1 VSRLGRCA
9 LLLTTAKVGA
19 IRTVSTAAMTSTPA
33 MHAETILTT
42 VATVAL
48 VVTVLVLAGIR
59 LRLATAGD
67 ECRQAADLLSA
78 FLATLI
84 RLLLI
89 LLRLMLRAVMH
100 LLIARRERLGI
111 ARQIRLLL
119 GFTRSVARLVLA
131 HEGLAV
137 VIIAVKS
144 LVGVLLAGGALLLL
158 LRLLVVVWILLTE
171 LFLRGG
177 NQAKVVLGM
186 LVVVL
191 GRNRI
196 ARTLRVARE
205 LDIFFRYM
213 RSGAANF
220 DVGTV

>member
-1 VSRLGRCA
+1 
-9 LLLTTAKVGA
+9 LLLTAAEVGA

-33 MHAETILTT
+33 MHAETILAP
-42 VATVAL
+42 VLATVLAPFAL
-48 VVTVLVLAGIR
+48 VVTVLVLAGIL
-59 LRLATAGD
+59 LRLATTAGD
-67 ECRQAADLLSA
+67 ECRQAADLVST
-78 FLATLI
+78 FLATLG
-84 RLLLI
+84 RLLLMR
-89 LLRLMLRAVMH
+89 LRLMLRAVMH

-119 GFTRSVARLVLA
+119 RFTRSVARLILA

-137 VIIAVKS
+137 VIIPVKS

-177 NQAKVVLGM
+177 NQAEIVLGM

-196 ARTLRVARE
+196 ARTLCVARE
-205 LDIFFRYM
+205 LDVFFRYM

>member
-1 VSRLGRCA
+1 
-9 LLLTTAKVGA
+9 LLLAAIVRA

-33 MHAETILTT
+33 MHAETILAP
-42 VATVAL
+42 VLATVLAPFAL
-48 VVTVLVLAGIR
+48 VVTVLVLAGIL
-59 LRLATAGD
+59 LRLATTAGD
-67 ECRQAADLLSA
+67 ECRQAADLVST
-78 FLATLI
+78 FLATLG
-84 RLLLI
+84 RLLLMR
-89 LLRLMLRAVMH
+89 LRLMLRAVMH

-119 GFTRSVARLVLA
+119 RFTRSVARLVLA

-144 LVGVLLAGGALLLL
+144 LVGVLLAGRALLLRL
-158 LRLLVVVWILLTE
+158 LWLLVVVWILLTE

-177 NQAKVVLGM
+177 DQAKIVLGM

-191 GRNRI
+191 GGNRI
-196 ARTLRVARE
+196 ARTLRVARK

-213 RSGAANF
+213 RSGAADF

>member
-1 VSRLGRCA
+1 MSRLGRCA
-9 LLLTTAKVGA
+9 LLLTAAKVGA
-19 IRTVSTAAMTSTPA
+19 IRTVSTAAMTSAPA
-33 MHAETILTT
+33 MHAETIL
-42 VATVAL
+42 ATVAL

-84 RLLLI
+84 WLLLI

-158 LRLLVVVWILLTE
+158 RLLVVVWILLTE

>member
-1 VSRLGRCA
+1 M
-9 LLLTTAKVGA
+9 LLTTAKVGA
-19 IRTVSTAAMTSTPA
+19 IRTVSTAAMTSAPA
-33 MHAETILTT
+33 MHAETIL
-42 VATVAL
+42 ATVAL
-48 VVTVLVLAGIR
+48 VVTVLVLAGIL

-84 RLLLI
+84 WLLLI

-119 GFTRSVARLVLA
+119 RFTRSVARLVLA

-144 LVGVLLAGGALLLL
+144 LVGVLLARGALLL

-177 NQAKVVLGM
+177 NQAKVVLSM

>member
-1 VSRLGRCA
+1 
-9 LLLTTAKVGA
+9 LLLITAKVGA
-19 IRTVSTAAMTSTPA
+19 IRTISTAAMTSTPA
-33 MHAETILTT
+33 MHAETIL
-42 VATVAL
+42 ATVAL
-48 VVTVLVLAGIR
+48 VVTVLVLAGIL
-59 LRLATAGD
+59 LRLTTAGD
-67 ECRQAADLLSA
+67 ERRQAADLLSA
-78 FLATLI
+78 LATLI

-89 LLRLMLRAVMH
+89 RLRLMLRAVLH

-119 GFTRSVARLVLA
+119 RFTRSVARLVLA
-131 HEGLAV
+131 HEGLGV

-144 LVGVLLAGGALLLL
+144 LVGILLAGGALLLL
-158 LRLLVVVWILLTE
+158 RLLVVIWILLSE

-177 NQAKVVLGM
+177 NQAKIVLGM

-196 ARTLRVARE
+196 ARTLRVSRE

>member
-1 VSRLGRCA
+1 VSRLRRCA
-9 LLLTTAKVGA
+9 LLLISAKLGA

-33 MHAETILTT
+33 MHAETIL
-42 VATVAL
+42 ATVAL
-48 VVTVLVLAGIR
+48 VVTVLVLAGIL
-59 LRLATAGD
+59 LRLATTGD
-67 ECRQAADLLSA
+67 ECRQAADLLST

-100 LLIARRERLGI
+100 LLIARRERLSI

-119 GFTRSVARLVLA
+119 RLLRFTRSVARLVLA
-131 HEGLAV
+131 HEGLGV

-144 LVGVLLAGGALLLL
+144 LVGVLLAGGALLL

-177 NQAKVVLGM
+177 NQAKIVLGM

>member
-1 VSRLGRCA
+1 M
-9 LLLTTAKVGA
+9 LLITAKVGA
-19 IRTVSTAAMTSTPA
+19 IRTISTAAMTSTPA
-33 MHAETILTT
+33 MHAETIL
-42 VATVAL
+42 ATVAL
-48 VVTVLVLAGIR
+48 VVTVLVLAGIL
-59 LRLATAGD
+59 LRLTTAGD

-78 FLATLI
+78 LATLI

-89 LLRLMLRAVMH
+89 RLRLMLRAVLH

-119 GFTRSVARLVLA
+119 RFTRSVARLVLA
-131 HEGLAV
+131 HEGLGV

-144 LVGVLLAGGALLLL
+144 LVGILLAGGALLLL
-158 LRLLVVVWILLTE
+158 RLLVVIWILLSE

-177 NQAKVVLGM
+177 NQAKIVLGM

-196 ARTLRVARE
+196 ARTLRVSRE

>member
-1 VSRLGRCA
+1 
-9 LLLTTAKVGA
+9 LLLTAAEVGA

-33 MHAETILTT
+33 MHAETILAA
-42 VATVAL
+42 VATFAL
-48 VVTVLVLAGIR
+48 VVTVLVLAGIL

-78 FLATLI
+78 FLAALI
-84 RLLLI
+84 WIWLLLI

-100 LLIARRERLGI
+100 LLIARRKRLGI

-119 GFTRSVARLVLA
+119 RLTRSVARLVLA
-131 HEGLAV
+131 HEGLTV
-137 VIIAVKS
+137 VVIAVKS

-158 LRLLVVVWILLTE
+158 LLRLLVIIWILLTE

-177 NQAKVVLGM
+177 NQAEIVLGM

>member
-19 IRTVSTAAMTSTPA
+19 IRTVSTAAMTSAPA
-33 MHAETILTT
+33 MHAETIL
-42 VATVAL
+42 ATVAL
-48 VVTVLVLAGIR
+48 VVTVLVLAGIL

-67 ECRQAADLLSA
+67 ECRQAADLLST
-78 FLATLI
+78 FLTTLI

-119 GFTRSVARLVLA
+119 GFTWSVARLVLA

-137 VIIAVKS
+137 IIIAVKS
-144 LVGVLLAGGALLLL
+144 LVGVLLARGALLL

>member
-1 VSRLGRCA
+1 
-9 LLLTTAKVGA
+9 
-19 IRTVSTAAMTSTPA
+19 MTSTPA
-33 MHAETILTT
+33 MHAETIL
-42 VATVAL
+42 ATVAL
-48 VVTVLVLAGIR
+48 VVTVLVLAGVL

-78 FLATLI
+78 FLLATRI

-119 GFTRSVARLVLA
+119 RFTRSVARLVLA
-131 HEGLAV
+131 HEGLGV

-144 LVGVLLAGGALLLL
+144 LVGVLLAGGALLL

-177 NQAKVVLGM
+177 NQAKIVLGM

>member
-1 VSRLGRCA
+1 VSRLGLGRCA
-9 LLLTTAKVGA
+9 LLLITAKLGT

-33 MHAETILTT
+33 MHAETIL
-42 VATVAL
+42 ATVAL
-48 VVTVLVLAGIR
+48 VVTVLVLAGVL

-78 FLATLI
+78 FLATRI

-100 LLIARRERLGI
+100 LLIAWRERLGI

-119 GFTRSVARLVLA
+119 RFTRSVARLVLA
-131 HEGLAV
+131 HEGLGV

-177 NQAKVVLGM
+177 NQAKIVLGM

>member
-1 VSRLGRCA
+1 MSRLGRCA
-9 LLLTTAKVGA
+9 LLLITAKVGA
-19 IRTVSTAAMTSTPA
+19 IRTISTAAMTSTPA
-33 MHAETILTT
+33 MHAETIL
-42 VATVAL
+42 ATVAL
-48 VVTVLVLAGIR
+48 VVTVLVLAGIL

-78 FLATLI
+78 LATLI

-89 LLRLMLRAVMH
+89 RLRLMLRAVLH

-119 GFTRSVARLVLA
+119 RFTRSVARLVLA
-131 HEGLAV
+131 HEGLGV

-144 LVGVLLAGGALLLL
+144 LVGILLAGGALLLL
-158 LRLLVVVWILLTE
+158 LRLLVTIWILLTE

-177 NQAKVVLGM
+177 NQAEIVLGM

>member
-1 VSRLGRCA
+1 M
-9 LLLTTAKVGA
+9 LLTAAKVGA
-19 IRTVSTAAMTSTPA
+19 IRTVSTAAMTSAPA
-33 MHAETILTT
+33 MHAETIL
-42 VATVAL
+42 ATVAL

-119 GFTRSVARLVLA
+119 RFTRSVARLVLA

-158 LRLLVVVWILLTE
+158 RLLVVVWILLTE

-177 NQAKVVLGM
+177 NQAKIVLGM

>member
-1 VSRLGRCA
+1 M
-9 LLLTTAKVGA
+9 LLTTAKVGA

-33 MHAETILTT
+33 MHAETIL
-42 VATVAL
+42 ATVAL

-144 LVGVLLAGGALLLL
+144 LVGVLLARGALLL

>member
-1 VSRLGRCA
+1 MLMSA
-9 LLLTTAKVGA
+9 TEILT
-19 IRTVSTAAMTSTPA
+19 IRTIRSISA
-33 MHAETILTT
+33 TT
-42 VATVAL
+42 VTSAPAVPKSILPAVTL
-48 VVTVLVLAGIR
+48 VVAILSGIL
-59 LRLATAGD
+59 LRLPAARD
-67 ECRQAADLLSA
+67 ECRKPADILPA
-78 FLATLI
+78 FMTALVGL
-84 RLLLI
+84 RVGLLLM
-89 LLRLMLRAVMH
+89 LLRLMLLMLLRTILD
-100 LLIARRERLGI
+100 LLITRRKRLSI

-119 GFTRSVARLVLA
+119 RFTRSVARLVLA
-131 HEGLAV
+131 HEGLGV

-144 LVGVLLAGGALLLL
+144 LVGILLAGGALLLL
-158 LRLLVVVWILLTE
+158 RLLVVIWILLSE

-177 NQAKVVLGM
+177 NQAKIVLGM

-196 ARTLRVARE
+196 ARTLRVSRE

>member
-9 LLLTTAKVGA
+9 LLLITAKVGA
-19 IRTVSTAAMTSTPA
+19 IRTISTAAMTSTPA
-33 MHAETILTT
+33 MHAETIL
-42 VATVAL
+42 ATVAL
-48 VVTVLVLAGIR
+48 VVTVLVLAGIL
-59 LRLATAGD
+59 LRLTTAGD
-67 ECRQAADLLSA
+67 ERRQAADLLSA
-78 FLATLI
+78 LATLI

-89 LLRLMLRAVMH
+89 RLLLIGLRLMLRAVLH

-119 GFTRSVARLVLA
+119 RFTRSVARLVLA
-131 HEGLAV
+131 HEGLGV

-144 LVGVLLAGGALLLL
+144 LVGILLAGGALLLL
-158 LRLLVVVWILLTE
+158 RLLVVIWILLSE

-177 NQAKVVLGM
+177 NQAKIVLGM

-191 GRNRI
+191 GRNRV
-196 ARTLRVARE
+196 ARTLRVSRE